1 MAWEDQTS
9 GAGFITTLKEFTQ
22 KSVNL
27 PIDKGSKLG
36 CAIAGDAGELFYVTF
51 QTNTKKDD
59 KKGSVAVNLYRA
71 KTDGTTITKNK
82 IDSSKEGASVY
93 SWEPN
98 DSCALIYEPT
108 KPFLA
113 MHYSRTMQKSRD
125 GLNHQSA
132 GLLFFDPTTLK
143 ISEPKNYRQT
153 GSHSFGANV
162 YLTSD
167 NTITGMELGDM
178 YPRGVTLWKANSTAT
193 KWDEKYVVNTVYK
206 VKTKHMT
213 ESNIYGKDNPLYEEI
228 STGDTKFY

>member
-1 MAWEDQTS
+1 
-9 GAGFITTLKEFTQ
+9 
-22 KSVNL
+22 
-27 PIDKGSKLG
+27 
-36 CAIAGDAGELFYVTF
+36 
-51 QTNTKKDD
+51 
-59 KKGSVAVNLYRA
+59 
-71 KTDGTTITKNK
+71 
-82 IDSSKEGASVY
+82 
-93 SWEPN
+93 
-98 DSCALIYEPT
+98 
-108 KPFLA
+108 